1 MKKKILA
8 FAMVVMLITTLG
20 LFSLTG
26 CSLLGPSE
34 SSIEVLDE
42 NLSYANG
49 GSGLRLTLKIK
60 NKHSSTIKTSF
71 NVKIYKNDAVF
82 DTTISGVIELDPE
95 EIGYL
100 DSITSISRDIYSN
113 YNYEITGWNFY

>member
-1 MKKKILA
+1 MKKKMMILTA
-8 FAMVVMLITTLG
+8 VILIMSLG

-26 CSLLGPSE
+26 CSLVGPSE
-34 SSIEVLDE
+34 SSIEIMDE
-42 NLSYANG
+42 NLSFANG

-82 DTTISGVIELDPE
+82 DTTISGVIELAPE

-100 DSITSISRDIYSN
+100 DSITRISRDIYSN
-113 YNYEITGWNFY
+113 YDYEITSWNFY

>member
-1 MKKKILA
+1 MKKKMMIFTAVILIMA
-8 FAMVVMLITTLG
+8 LG

-26 CSLLGPSE
+26 CSLFGPSE
-34 SSIEVLDE
+34 SSIEIMDE
-42 NLSYANG
+42 NLSFANG

-82 DTTISGVIELDPE
+82 DTTISGVIELAPE

-100 DSITSISRDIYSN
+100 DSITLIRRDIYSN
-113 YNYEITGWNFY
+113 YDYEITGWNFY

>member
-1 MKKKILA
+1 MKKKIIIVTA
-8 FAMVVMLITTLG
+8 FILIMTLG

-26 CSLLGPSE
+26 CFLVGPSE
-34 SSIEVLDE
+34 NSIEIMDE
-42 NLSYANG
+42 SLSFANG

-82 DTTISGVIELDPE
+82 DTTISGVIELAPE

-100 DSITSISRDIYSN
+100 DSITSISYDIYSN
-113 YNYEITGWNFY
+113 YDYEITSWNFY